1 MTGHEHIPPA
11 SSRIPIATGTDGQAY
26 IPAEAIVEFL
36 RMVAES
42 CRNLADDPDC
52 DLESAADLIDREAD
66 ALDCRAIL
74 RTT

>member
-11 SSRIPIATGTDGQAY
+11 SSRIPIVTSTDGQAY
-26 IPAEAIVEFL
+26 IPADAVVLFL
-36 RMVAES
+36 RVVAES

-52 DLESAADLIDREAD
+52 DLHTAGAAIDFEAD

>member
-1 MTGHEHIPPA
+1 MSGHEHIPPA
-11 SSRIPIATGTDGQAY
+11 SNQLPIVTGTDGQAY
-26 IPAEAIVEFL
+26 IPADAVAAFL
-36 RMVAES
+36 RAVAES

-52 DLESAADLIDREAD
+52 NLRTAGAAIDLEAD